1 MRAIPDE
8 YRECNAVSNVQNAF
22 SVWGEEFVN
31 FIAATLTCRILRRAE
46 KAKLLDKMTFG
57 EMLEDLE
64 QSWRPVKDAE
74 INAIPDSTD
83 GKWVNTTIG
92 TMEML
97 SALGL
102 VKSPDKPEHKKPGRP
117 RKQKLE
123 FVGPKRPRGRPRK
136 VTPSYTGRQLCC
148 DACLS
153 GYSSTRWETF
163 SHGSSFIK
171 TIIIDF
177 VFFSIFSGSQFYQP
191 PTEGTCP

>member
-1 MRAIPDE
+1 MKYGLSWSTSDGLVHVGEQALAWILHQP
-8 YRECNAVSNVQNAF
+8 AF
-22 SVWGEEFVN
+22 LKNQAG
-31 FIAATLTCRILRRAE
+31 
-46 KAKLLDKMTFG
+46 AKFR
-57 EMLEDLE
+57 LE

-102 VKSPDKPEHKKPGRP
+102 VKFPDKPEHKKPGRP

-136 VTPSYTGRQLCC
+136 VTP
-148 DACLS
+148 AA
-153 GYSSTRWETF
+153 SSAAT
-163 SHGSSFIK
+163 
-171 TIIIDF
+171 
-177 VFFSIFSGSQFYQP
+177 P
-191 PTEGTCP
+191 A